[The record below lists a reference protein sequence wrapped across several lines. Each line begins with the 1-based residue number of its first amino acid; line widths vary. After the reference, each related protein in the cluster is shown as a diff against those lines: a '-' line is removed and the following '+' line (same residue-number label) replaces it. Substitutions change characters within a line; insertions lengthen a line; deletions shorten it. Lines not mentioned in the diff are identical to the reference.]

1 MHWLN
6 LDVKPFRTTEI
17 LFHLFAAHKQ
27 NIAGVIT
34 VIHANFLRFNVNMCF
49 TMLFSRTAFE
59 SIKCYFPVVQQY
71 IIVSRHFSGIFNKRV
86 FLAHS
91 VLYNVI
97 SENSIRE
104 YKVLFP
110 CCSTVYYSFQAFF
123 PVFSRS
129 VCFSH
134 TARKD
139 INIIKKQFFVELY
152 C

>member
-1 MHWLN
+1 MLYN
-6 LDVKPFRTTEI
+6 
-17 LFHLFAAHKQ
+17 
-27 NIAGVIT
+27 VI
-34 VIHANFLRFNVNMCF
+34 
-49 TMLFSRTAFE
+49 SRTAFE

-86 FLAHS
+86 FPAHS

>member
-1 MHWLN
+1 
-6 LDVKPFRTTEI
+6 
-17 LFHLFAAHKQ
+17 
-27 NIAGVIT
+27 
-34 VIHANFLRFNVNMCF
+34 MCF

-86 FLAHS
+86 FLAHY

-110 CCSTVYYSFQAFF
+110 CCSTVYHSFQAFF
-123 PVFSRS
+123 SGIFKKRVFLAHDKKR
-129 VCFSH
+129 H
-134 TARKD
+134 KY
-139 INIIKKQFFVELY
+139 NQEIIFR
-152 C
+152 